1 MQVPGFTAEASVYG
15 SLQSYIGLAALAIG
29 SAVRPQLKGCG
40 PCYIHQDTGKCGKD
54 CSIPGR
60 NFISP
65 CLASECVSCG
75 PCVCTKNCGGI
86 PTPC

>member
-1 MQVPGFTAEASVYG
+1 MQLPGFSAEVSLYD
-15 SLQSYIGLAALAIG
+15 SLQSYRGIAALAIG
-29 SAVRPQLKGCG
+29 GAVQPQLKGCG
-40 PCYIHQDTGKCGKD
+40 PCYIHADGKCGKD

-65 CLASECVSCG
+65 CPPSACACG
-75 PCVCTKNCGGI
+75 PCVCTKNCGGT